1 MNYCYYGIK
10 DDYVWCLD
18 SPSSPWHTRKFMPRL
33 LRESDTVWAEGP
45 RGGVQI
51 IKRTISSANWDV
63 YGYITTNSDAMRE
76 FMWIKLRAVMLNN
89 VAVK

>member
-1 MNYCYYGIK
+1 MNYCYYGVK
-10 DDYVWCLD
+10 DDYVWGLD
-18 SPSSPWHTRKFMPRL
+18 SPSCPWHVRKFMPRL
-33 LRESDTVWAEGP
+33 LRESDTVWTQGP

-51 IKRTISSANWDV
+51 IKRTISSTSWDV
-63 YGYITTNSDAMRE
+63 YGYITTNPDAMRE